1 MLTDN
6 TDYMDEWRTVHLER
20 LGLLEDPFKMSADP
34 RYLYLGP
41 EHLTVYR
48 QIQGVIAR
56 RRGLSLIVGGIGM
69 GKSSL
74 ARRVFDLHFSE
85 DKIEIAYVDTASYKT
100 SMEAARG
107 ISRAF
112 ASLDIPA
119 QRSYAV
125 QKETLKDAI
134 VNAYEQGRNVVL
146 LLDDAQRLSR
156 DALEVIHELYNFDYD
171 HKLVQVILFGQHELL
186 SLFESYPAVNSRV
199 FVRMTL
205 PPLTMSS
212 ALQMINF
219 RLRTAGRDEPLIDD
233 DAFGSMFNA
242 SGGIPREIVR
252 LCALATD
259 VLIEKEEDFVTRQ
272 IMEEVLSKYE

>member
-1 MLTDN
+1 MLAN
-6 TDYMDEWRTVHLER
+6 NADYTDEWRMVHLER

-34 RYLYLGP
+34 RYLNLGA
-41 EHLTVYR
+41 EHLNIYR

-56 RRGLSLIVGGIGM
+56 RRGLALVLGGIGM

-85 DKIEIAYVDTASYKT
+85 EKIEIAYVDTASYKT

-112 ASLDIPA
+112 ANLDIPA
-119 QRSYAV
+119 QRSYAT
-125 QKETLKDAI
+125 QKDKLKDAI

-156 DALEVIHELYNFDYD
+156 DSLELIHELYNFDYD
-171 HKLVQVILFGQHELL
+171 HKLIQVILFGQHELL
-186 SLFESYPAVNSRV
+186 PLFESYQAVSSRV
-199 FVRMTL
+199 FTRMTL
-205 PPLTMSS
+205 NPLTMPS

-219 RLRTAGRDEPLIDD
+219 RLQTAGRKEPLIDD
-233 DAFGSMFNA
+233 DAFGLLFNS
-242 SGGIPREIVR
+242 SGGVPREIVR

-259 VLIEKEEDFVTRQ
+259 LLIEREEDYVTSQ
-272 IMEEVLSKYE
+272 IMEEVIQKYE